1 MKIYN
6 WQDGINKYELVDVI
20 TVLEEGGIVIFP
32 TDTVYGIACNCFQEE
47 AIKKLYE
54 IKNRPN
60 YKPINVLTDNISK
73 IELITKNI
81 NDKEKQLI
89 DKYMPGA
96 LTLIMEKNDNIPNVL
111 TAGLET
117 IGVRIPNNKIAL
129 SILEKFDYPLAVTS
143 VNISG
148 QKEGIA
154 VEDFIDE
161 FENKVD
167 VIIDGGKSEIGIPST
182 IIKVNE
188 EKIETIRQGTIK
200 VEEELI

>member
-200 VEEELI
+200 IEEELI

>member
-47 AIKKLYE
+47 TIKKLYQ

-60 YKPINVLTDNISK
+60 YKPINVLTDNIEK
-73 IELITKNI
+73 IKLITKNMSE
-81 NDKEKQLI
+81 KEKELI

-96 LTLIMEKNDNIPNVL
+96 LTVIMEKKDNIPDVL

-117 IGVRIPNNKIAL
+117 IGVRIPKNDIAL

-148 QKEGIA
+148 QKDGTA

-161 FENKVD
+161 FEDKVD
-167 VIIDGGKSEIGIPST
+167 IIIDGGKSEIGIPST
-182 IIKVNE
+182 IVKVNE
-188 EKIETIRQGTIK
+188 DEIEIVRKGTIEI
-200 VEEELI
+200 EEELI

>member
-54 IKNRPN
+54 IKHRPN

-200 VEEELI
+200 IEEELI